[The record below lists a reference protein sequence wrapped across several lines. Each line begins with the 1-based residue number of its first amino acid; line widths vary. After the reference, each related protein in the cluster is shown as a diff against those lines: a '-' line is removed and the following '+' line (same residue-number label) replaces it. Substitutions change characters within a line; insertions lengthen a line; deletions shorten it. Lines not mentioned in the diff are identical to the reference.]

1 MTNQEFNLVVQDQV
15 NRCHELL
22 GVKNA
27 EYTPDDSDR
36 LDYFK
41 KAAMLN
47 NTTPEAALFGML
59 SKHILSIA
67 DMCTI
72 PGRAYSMA
80 RWNEKITDGIN
91 YLLLLR
97 ALVEE
102 ENGQNTD
109 QNS

>member
-1 MTNQEFNLVVQDQV
+1 MTNQDFKQVVQDQI

-22 GVKNA
+22 GVKNT

-36 LDYFK
+36 LNYFK
-41 KAAMLN
+41 KAAILN
-47 NTTPEAALFGML
+47 NTTPTAALFGML

-72 PGRAYSMA
+72 PDKTYPMS

-102 ENGQNTD
+102 ENEQNTD
-109 QNS
+109 QNP